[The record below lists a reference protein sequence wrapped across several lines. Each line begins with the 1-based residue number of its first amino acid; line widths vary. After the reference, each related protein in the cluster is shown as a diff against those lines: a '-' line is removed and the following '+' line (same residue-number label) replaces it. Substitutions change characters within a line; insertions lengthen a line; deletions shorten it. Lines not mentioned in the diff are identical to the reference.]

1 MCPIPSSFDLFP
13 VRARATRALFSVQ
26 LLARVL
32 VSGVCL
38 VISFG
43 SEFLYLINSCE
54 RNFVQFRCKRQ
65 VRGSFLRHVLM
76 AEEQIPHPIVV
87 LPPDVP
93 VPEELPVAPPDAA
106 PVVVP
111 AAAPAVENPANA
123 ADAVPQEVILRQFN
137 SSFTPKISLIRFL
150 ASLVFPSWLFL
161 VGFLVGRGRRPS
173 MLSLH
178 VFIDGWGR

>member
-1 MCPIPSSFDLFP
+1 MTITNSPLFP

-38 VISFG
+38 VISLG
-43 SEFLYLINSCE
+43 SEFLYLINSCA

-65 VRGSFLRHVLM
+65 VRGSFLRLVLM
-76 AEEQIPHPIVV
+76 AEEQLPRPVVV

-93 VPEELPVAPPDAA
+93 VPGELPVAPPAA
-106 PVVVP
+106 NHVVVP

-123 ADAVPQEVILRQFN
+123 ADAVPQEVILGQFN
-137 SSFTPKISLIRFL
+137 SSFTPKL
-150 ASLVFPSWLFL
+150 A
-161 VGFLVGRGRRPS
+161 
-173 MLSLH
+173 
-178 VFIDGWGR
+178 